1 MSPNSSE
8 SEKNVDINVCIKLK
22 YVSLL
27 FNLSISKYIYV
38 FSEIMLQMQKK
49 IDSEHEYARM
59 DNSYFPADKYI
70 LMVEVLC

>member
-1 MSPNSSE
+1 
-8 SEKNVDINVCIKLK
+8 
-22 YVSLL
+22 
-27 FNLSISKYIYV
+27 
-38 FSEIMLQMQKK
+38 MQKK